1 MVSGYYIWVFYT
13 TFRKIFVYS
22 VQESCKD
29 TENVNIFKVVFKL
42 IKGVGQLY
50 VRIWVVAVGIIT
62 LKGKLNQK
70 ETALWT

>member
-29 TENVNIFKVVFKL
+29 TENVSIFKVVFKL

-50 VRIWVVAVGIIT
+50 VRIWVVAVGNGIIT

-70 ETALWT
+70 ETA